1 MSHVAD
7 IREGLEGVEIP
18 DDLQSAYIAEEKAED
33 KLATQRAKSVKLR
46 ADLDMSQEK
55 VRTLRI
61 PFEATRETR
70 RTLERE
76 YDIGEWAIPGIPAQT
91 IGGDDG

>member
-18 DDLQSAYIAEEKAED
+18 DDLLSAYVAEEKAED
-33 KLATQRAKSVKLR
+33 KLAVQRAKSVQLQT
-46 ADLDMSQEK
+46 DLATSQAK
-55 VRTLRI
+55 VRALKV

-70 RTLERE
+70 RLLERE
-76 YDIGEWAIPGIPAQT
+76 YGIGEWAASGVPATT
-91 IGGDDG
+91 IGGD